1 VPDNFA
7 YHDGVLHAEGVSLAR
22 IAASI
27 GTPFYVYS
35 AASLRARYRA
45 FAKAFAAERPLI
57 CFAVKANSNLAVL
70 RLLAQQGAGADV
82 VSEGELR
89 RALAAGT
96 PPTRIIFSG
105 VGKTRG
111 ELEAA
116 LAAGIR
122 QINIESIPELHRLS
136 AVANARRQTA
146 QVAIRVNPDVDAL
159 THTKISTGRKENK
172 FGIDIDDAV
181 EAYGL
186 AAALPGIEPV
196 GLAVHIGSQL
206 LDLAPFRRAFG
217 RVAELVL
224 ELRGAG
230 FAVTR
235 LDLGGGL
242 GIRYHAETPPEPRA
256 YAALVREIFG
266 TLDVD
271 LAFEPGRALCGPS
284 GLLVSRVVYVKDGA
298 TRRFVIIDAAMN
310 DLIRPAL
317 YDAWHD
323 VVPVR
328 LPAPGAVL
336 APADVVG
343 PVCETGDTFATGRDL
358 PPLAEDDLVV
368 LTNAGAYGA
377 VMSST
382 YNSRLLVPEV
392 LVSDDRFAVIRKRPS
407 FAAMLE
413 MDVVPEWLAVP
424 GGDETEPPASSWS
437 CRGGAC

>member
-1 VPDNFA
+1 M
-7 YHDGVLHAEGVSLAR
+7 LHAEEVPVAR
-22 IAASI
+22 IAETV

-45 FAKAFAAERPLI
+45 FAKAFATERPLI

-70 RLLAQQGAGADV
+70 RLLAGLGAGADV

-89 RALAAGT
+89 RALAAGI
-96 PPTRIIFSG
+96 PPMRIIFSG
-105 VGKTRG
+105 VGKTDI
-111 ELEAA
+111 ELKAA
-116 LAAGIR
+116 LVAGIR
-122 QINIESIPELHRLS
+122 QINVESIPELHRLS
-136 AVANARRQTA
+136 AISVSRGQTA
-146 QVAIRVNPDVDAL
+146 EVMIRVNPDVDPL
-159 THTKISTGRKENK
+159 THAKISTGKKENK
-172 FGIDIDDAV
+172 FGIDIENAV
-181 EAYGL
+181 EAYRL
-186 AAALPGIEPV
+186 AAALPGVEPV
-196 GLAVHIGSQL
+196 GVAVHIGSQL

-217 RVAELVL
+217 RIAELIL

-230 FAVTR
+230 FAVSR

-242 GIRYHAETPPEPRA
+242 GIRYHTENPPAPNA

-266 TLDVD
+266 TLSLD
-271 LAFEPGRALCGPS
+271 LVLEPGRALCGPS
-284 GLLVSRVVYVKDGA
+284 GLLVARVVYVKEGT

-323 VVPVR
+323 IVPVR
-328 LPAPGAVL
+328 LPAPGTVL

-343 PVCETGDTFATGRDL
+343 PVCETGDTFATEREL
-358 PPLAEDDLVV
+358 APLAEDDLLA

-392 LVSDDRFAVIRKRPS
+392 LVSDDRFAIIRPRSS
-407 FAAMLE
+407 FEAMLA
-413 MDVVPEWLAVP
+413 MDVVPEWLAAP
-424 GGDETEPPASSWS
+424 GEGPGQPSPS
-437 CRGGAC
+437 CRGDAC

>member
-1 VPDNFA
+1 MSDVFA
-7 YHDGVLHAEGVSLAR
+7 YRDGVLHAEGVSVAR
-22 IAASI
+22 IAEDV
-27 GTPFYVYS
+27 GTPFYLYS
-35 AASLRARYRA
+35 AASLRARYHA
-45 FAKAFAAERPLI
+45 FAEAFAAERPLI

-70 RLLAQQGAGADV
+70 RLLARLGAGADV
-82 VSEGELR
+82 VSQGELR
-89 RALAAGT
+89 RALAAGI
-96 PPTRIIFSG
+96 PPQRIIFSG

-122 QINIESIPELHRLS
+122 QINIELIPELRRLS
-136 AVANARRQTA
+136 AVAEARGQTA
-146 QVAIRVNPDVDAL
+146 RVAIRVNPDVDAL
-159 THTKISTGRKENK
+159 THAKISTGKKENK

-196 GLAVHIGSQL
+196 GVAVHIGSQL

-242 GIRYHAETPPEPRA
+242 GIRYHAETPPEPTA

-266 TLDVD
+266 TLEVD
-271 LAFEPGRALCGPS
+271 LAFEPGRALCGPVRIA
-284 GLLVSRVVYVKDGA
+284 GRRVVYVKDGA
-298 TRRFVIIDAAMN
+298 TKRFVIIDAAMN

-317 YDAWHD
+317 YEAWHD
-323 VVPVR
+323 IVPVR

-336 APADVVG
+336 RRPMWSARSARPAT
-343 PVCETGDTFATGRDL
+343 P
-358 PPLAEDDLVV
+358 
-368 LTNAGAYGA
+368 
-377 VMSST
+377 S
-382 YNSRLLVPEV
+382 
-392 LVSDDRFAVIRKRPS
+392 RPS
-407 FAAMLE
+407 AI
-413 MDVVPEWLAVP
+413 
-424 GGDETEPPASSWS
+424 
-437 CRGGAC
+437 CRRSPKTTCSR